1 MAGAA
6 ADRRGRHGR
15 LGGPVRVVHERPHA
29 GRGRQGRDEH
39 AGPRGAHIT
48 PTFSLPFAAHCVR
61 RRPLGLARPAMI
73 WAAAVL
79 ASQRQPAL
87 VPEALSKAKPDKGP
101 PLSLDQIN
109 KVYDNGH
116 PSNKLSAGPESAG
129 LVVHMYDLTERVG
142 TGQMYQPGDAQFQ
155 EFWATSVVNRNMPG
169 MYEPPTGGGEC
180 NGVGILINPK
190 AAKVL

>member
-1 MAGAA
+1 
-6 ADRRGRHGR
+6 
-15 LGGPVRVVHERPHA
+15 
-29 GRGRQGRDEH
+29 
-39 AGPRGAHIT
+39 
-48 PTFSLPFAAHCVR
+48 
-61 RRPLGLARPAMI
+61 MI

-155 EFWATSVVNRNMPG
+155 EFWATSVVNRDMPG
-169 MYEPPTGGGEC
+169 LYEPPTGGGEC

-190 AAKVL
+190 AAKVLCACARNPQPKLTSAPTPKPTPNPGPAP

>member
-1 MAGAA
+1 
-6 ADRRGRHGR
+6 
-15 LGGPVRVVHERPHA
+15 
-29 GRGRQGRDEH
+29 
-39 AGPRGAHIT
+39 
-48 PTFSLPFAAHCVR
+48 
-61 RRPLGLARPAMI
+61 MI

-129 LVVHMYDLTERVG
+129 LVVHMYDLTERAG

-155 EFWATSVVNRNMPG
+155 EFWATSVVNRNLPG
-169 MYEPPTGGGEC
+169 MYEPPTGGGPC
-180 NGVGILINPK
+180 NGVGILINPV
-190 AAKVL
+190 AAKFYVDRMGYKAVDHFHMKDNAIAKRLIKPVFRYEKRIA

>member
-1 MAGAA
+1 
-6 ADRRGRHGR
+6 
-15 LGGPVRVVHERPHA
+15 
-29 GRGRQGRDEH
+29 
-39 AGPRGAHIT
+39 
-48 PTFSLPFAAHCVR
+48 
-61 RRPLGLARPAMI
+61 MI

-155 EFWATSVVNRNMPG
+155 EFCAWHVRAAHRRRRMQRRGHPDQPEGGQGALRSRT
-169 MYEPPTGGGEC
+169 EP
-180 NGVGILINPK
+180 L
-190 AAKVL
+190 A